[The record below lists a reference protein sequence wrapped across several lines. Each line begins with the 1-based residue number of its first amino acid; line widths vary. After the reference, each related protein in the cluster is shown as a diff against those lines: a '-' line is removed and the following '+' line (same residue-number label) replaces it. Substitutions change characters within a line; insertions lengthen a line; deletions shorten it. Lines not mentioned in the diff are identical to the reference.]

1 MSRSP
6 DKEFNLKL
14 PVDKDKF
21 GANQRLRFLVPT
33 PATTLVLGQRWADDP
48 PFGFSGASLRTVANL
63 FIDIKEQT
71 LFQGHRAVTFQ
82 TSESWTQYSTGQ
94 TTVYAKANVDVTSAA
109 AVLIAAVPAKDE
121 EVGADMQ
128 DETGDTTVPAVSSY
142 SAIRDAMLDITH
154 DGIKTWDGL
163 ADDVKAAKD
172 DLGHEFAATEIKD
185 LVANAATITKSM
197 KSGSDDHSG
206 ATHAGIGLASTDPI
220 AMYTAANIVGFGTQ
234 GVVFVAGTSDAA
246 KDFSVIASQ
255 DVDLRAGVHA
265 ELFGKTS
272 AALEGGS
279 QADVTSKGPVSLSS
293 RTKEAI
299 VLGKDIHIGSTAA
312 DEVLGGFTRR
322 DPSKQKPTKNVTVR
336 SATQT
341 KIDSDDN
348 VEVVAKKK
356 VTITVGSYKVVIEEA
371 NMKIGKIDGQITVE
385 IKDDE
390 IAISAG
396 PTQSVKINK
405 SNGVKIT
412 SGGTS
417 IVANSS
423 GATISGSAVKLG

>member
-1 MSRSP
+1 
-6 DKEFNLKL
+6 
-14 PVDKDKF
+14 VI
-21 GANQRLRFLVPT
+21 PT
-33 PATTLVLGQRWADDP
+33 PATTLLLGQRWSDDP
-48 PFGFSGASLRTVANL
+48 PFGFSGASLRTIANL
-63 FIDIKEQT
+63 FVDIKEQT

-82 TSESWTQYSTGQ
+82 TSETWKQYSTGVM
-94 TTVYAKANVDVTSAA
+94 TLYGKANVDVTSAA
-109 AVLIAAVPAKDE
+109 AVLLAAVPAPNHDPP
-121 EVGADMQ
+121 VGAHMQ
-128 DETGDTTVPAVSSY
+128 SDQGGDVIPTVASYIGPRDKMLTTA
-142 SAIRDAMLDITH
+142 H
-154 DGIKTWDGL
+154 DDVKTWDGL
-163 ADDVKAAKD
+163 ADGVKTVKD

-185 LVANAATITKSM
+185 LISNAASLSKSM
-197 KSGSDDHSG
+197 KSGSADTSG
-206 ATHAGIGLASTDPI
+206 PTHAGIGIASTDPI
-220 AMYTAANIVGFGTQ
+220 AMYTAANLVAFGTQ
-234 GVVFVAGTSDAA
+234 GIALVAGTSEAA
-246 KDFSVIASQ
+246 KDFSVMASQ

-272 AALEGGS
+272 AALEGGD

-293 RTKEAI
+293 RTKEAV
-299 VLGKDIHIGSTAA
+299 VLGKEIHIGSTAA
-312 DEVLGGFTRR
+312 AEVLGGFTRR

-336 SATQT
+336 SGTQT

-348 VEVVAKKK
+348 VEVTAKKK

-371 NMKIGKIDGQITVE
+371 NMKIGKIDGQVTVE

-423 GATISGSAVKLG
+423 GATITGSAVKLG